1 MGKGGSAMGSRGF
14 SSDGNAAVGQFGAF
28 YRGVW
33 RSFCGVSFLLGVL
46 AVLLL
51 FPQVLAL
58 AFLTGLLAGAT
69 AATMYSASDTARW
82 TRRQVM
88 TAAAAGAAAIVLA
101 GGLAVVL
108 GSSVLWLVALLGAT
122 SPPVVQWCTGMR
134 GPGTAASR
142 RDVPERSTADLCRQ
156 WRESYDALRQARTDA
171 QRLRIVVERQRC
183 LDELD
188 RRDPEGLQAW
198 LASAASAAGDPTR
211 FLKNQ

>member
-33 RSFCGVSFLLGVL
+33 RAFCWVSFLLGVL

-134 GPGTAASR
+134 GPATAASR

-211 FLKNQ
+211 FLKNE